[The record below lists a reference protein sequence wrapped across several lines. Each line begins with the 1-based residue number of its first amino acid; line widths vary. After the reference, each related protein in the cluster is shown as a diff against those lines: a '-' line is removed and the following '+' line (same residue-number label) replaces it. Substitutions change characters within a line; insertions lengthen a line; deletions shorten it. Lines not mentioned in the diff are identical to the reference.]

1 MRTRIGQWLGVVA
14 APGLMLGL
22 LAASAPESP
31 KTEAAAAPAALS
43 KAADATF
50 EKDIHAF
57 TQKYCYECHGNGEHK
72 ADIALDKY
80 TSLADVQKDAKT
92 WELVLEKVHR
102 HEMPPD
108 DADAQPTEQERDL
121 VSDWIDRSLHQYDP
135 ANPDPGRV
143 TLHRLNRA
151 EYANT
156 IRDLTGVD
164 YRASEDFPPDD
175 SGYGFD
181 NIGDVLSLP
190 PMLMEKYLSAA
201 DTILDRA
208 IPTDPITASKKTFPA
223 YLLAS
228 GFNDKGPQE
237 GGWVGLISLEEGHVT
252 LDSFIPAP
260 GEYKITFEAYGERT
274 GGYSS
279 AGVGY
284 KDSTVPTDGETPK
297 MSMRVDETVVAH
309 FALENDSKAN
319 PKDYSMEIGLPAGPQ
334 EIHVVMDRVRGGTN
348 ENIITNGRVG
358 QQQKGKGWI
367 RSMTIE
373 GPLPGI
379 ITHYRADQLV
389 VTGPGNFTSAHERLM
404 TGNGQVSTKLKV
416 EKEGDYILRATAYA
430 RQAGD
435 EPTKMDFQLNGK
447 SVHTFDVLAPAS
459 RLQLPGERVFS
470 NHPAALTLQRA
481 VPETYETRQHLTPG
495 EYTFSAGLINE
506 FFDPENKNPN
516 LTQRMLAIES
526 LEIADLTK
534 PFAQPQMTAAMQP
547 YFANVVTGSK
557 TDRARAIITQFA
569 RRAWRGPVAPAEID
583 RLMKLFALADSN
595 GEPFAV
601 SVKLA
606 MKGVLVSPHF
616 LFRSAMAQ
624 PGTVAQLAPGSG
636 PVKIPVVAALESK
649 AKPAGSLSVPVDDY
663 TLASRLSYFL
673 WSTTPDDELLT
684 LAEKGQLRAHLDEQV
699 KRMIASPKAQALV
712 DNFAGQWLQFR
723 SLATFSPDVKVLN
736 NYYNAWPELCEEM
749 EQETGLFFNHIMRE
763 DRSIIDFLT
772 ADYTFVNEDLANFY
786 GLPGVTGEDFRQISL
801 KDTPRRGVLTQGSTL
816 ILTSN
821 PTRTSPVKRGKWVLE
836 NLLGAPPPPPPPN
849 VPILDEETQL
859 TGTLRQQMEQ
869 HRANPT
875 CASCHA
881 RMDPIG
887 FGLENFDAAG
897 EWRDSDGQAAVD
909 ASGTLLTGES
919 FKNAIDLVQIL
930 ADKKRTDFQRC
941 VAEKMLTYAL
951 GRGLEFYD
959 RATTD
964 QIVKQLDQNDN
975 RFSVLILGVVH
986 SVPFQQMRR
995 ADAQPPAVSPT
1006 AKVARD

>member
-1 MRTRIGQWLGVVA
+1 MRIRKTHW
-14 APGLMLGL
+14 LGL
-22 LAASAPESP
+22 LATPGLLALLAANAPDAPKPATATATPATLPKAENAS
-31 KTEAAAAPAALS
+31 
-43 KAADATF
+43 F

-57 TQKYCYECHGNGEHK
+57 TVKYCYECHGDGAHK
-72 ADIALDKY
+72 ANVALDKY
-80 TSLADVQKDAKT
+80 ATLADVQKDAKT

-121 VSDWIDRSLHQYDP
+121 ISDWIDRSIHQYDP
-135 ANPDPGRV
+135 ANPDPGHV

-156 IRDLTGVD
+156 IRDLTGID
-164 YRASEDFPPDD
+164 YRASDDFPPDD

-208 IPTDPITASKKTFPA
+208 IPTDPIVSRKQTFPA

-228 GFNDKGPQE
+228 GFNDHGPQE

-252 LDSFIPAP
+252 LDTFIPAP
-260 GEYKITFEAYGERT
+260 GEYKISFEAYGQRT
-274 GGYSS
+274 EGYSTAS
-279 AGVGY
+279 VGY
-284 KDSTVPTDGETPK
+284 KGSVPSDPEVPL
-297 MSMRVDETVVAH
+297 MSLRIDETVAGH
-309 FALENDSKAN
+309 FVLAN
-319 PKDYSMEIGLPAGPQ
+319 EDKQKPVEYSLEIGLPAGQQ
-334 EIHVVMDRVRGGTN
+334 EVHIVMDRVRGGAN
-348 ENIITNGRVG
+348 ENIIINGRVG
-358 QQQKGKGWI
+358 RQSNGKGWI

-379 ITHYRADQLV
+379 ITHYPADQL
-389 VTGPGNFTSAHERLM
+389 TASGPGNITSAGERLM
-404 TGNGQVSTKLKV
+404 TGNGEISTKFTV
-416 EKEGDYILRATAYA
+416 AKEGDYILRATAYA

-435 EPTKMDFQLNGK
+435 QPTKMDFRVDNKPVQ
-447 SVHTFDVLAPAS
+447 TFDVLAPAG
-459 RLQLPGERVFS
+459 RLQLSGERVFS

-481 VPETYETRQHLTPG
+481 VPEIYEYRVHLTPG
-495 EYTFSAGLINE
+495 EKTFSAGLINE
-506 FFDPENKNPN
+506 FSDPTNENPN
-516 LTQRMLAIES
+516 LTQRTLAIQN
-526 LEIADLTK
+526 LEIVDLTK
-534 PFAQPQMTAAMQP
+534 PFVQPQISDTLKP
-547 YFANVVTGSK
+547 YFAKAVTPETKSA
-557 TDRARAIITQFA
+557 RAREIITQFA
-569 RRAWRGPVAPAEID
+569 RRAWRGPVTPAETD
-583 RLMKLFALADSN
+583 RLMKLFELADSH
-595 GEPFAV
+595 GEKFED

-606 MKGVLVSPHF
+606 LKGVLVSPHF
-616 LFRSAMAQ
+616 LFRGVTAQ
-624 PGTVAQLAPGSG
+624 PGTVAAAAPAGS
-636 PVKIPVVAALESK
+636 PVKIPVVAAVGEK
-649 AKPAGSLSVPVDDY
+649 AAPASATLSVPVDEF

-673 WSTTPDDELLT
+673 WSSTPDDELLN

-699 KRMIASPKAQALV
+699 KRMLASPKAQALV

-723 SLATFSPDVKVLN
+723 SLATFSPDTKVLQ
-736 NYYNAWPELCEEM
+736 NYYNAWPELCAEM
-749 EQETGLFFNHIMRE
+749 EQETGLFFNYIMRD
-763 DRSIIDFLT
+763 DRSILDFLT
-772 ADYTFVNEDLANFY
+772 ADYTFVNEDLANYY
-786 GLPGVTGEDFRQISL
+786 GLPGVTGENFRKVSL
-801 KDTPRRGVLTQGSTL
+801 AGTPRRGVLTQGSTL

-821 PTRTSPVKRGKWVLE
+821 PTRTSPVKRGKWVLD
-836 NLLGAPPPPPPPN
+836 NLLGTPPPPPPPN
-849 VPILDEETQL
+849 VPVLDEETQL

-897 EWRDSDGQAAVD
+897 EWRDSDGQTAID

-919 FKNAIDLVQIL
+919 FKTAIDLVQIL

-941 VAEKMLTYAL
+941 LSEKMLTYAL
-951 GRGLEFYD
+951 GRGLEYYD

-964 QIVKQLDQNDN
+964 QMVKQLNAGGN
-975 RFSVLILGVVH
+975 KFSVLILGVVH

-995 ADAQPPAVSPT
+995 ADATSTPAPA
-1006 AKVARD
+1006 AKLAGN